1 MMVRKLINNRSWI
14 VATGLIRN
22 AMSGGLGIPC
32 TNTVTELLYCWIE
45 LRFNRRGAWEVLRS
59 EANLEQNGVATGD
72 NLT

>member
-45 LRFNRRGAWEVLRS
+45 LRFNRRGKS
-59 EANLEQNGVATGD
+59 SGVKLIWSRMASR
-72 NLT
+72 LAII